1 MQAVKGIYKNG
12 KIKTCYINLF
22 SLWNRSF
29 HRLGGVVAGEGLTT
43 PPKNAELVEFAEYAE
58 SGIGTFMLDLSAL
71 CALCGKALKA
81 NGLGLRMSS
90 GWVLRN
96 RLCRAIEWLKC

>member
-12 KIKTCYINLF
+12 KIKTCCINLF

-29 HRLGGVVAGEGLTT
+29 HRLGGCSSRRGTYYT
-43 PPKNAELVEFAEYAE
+43 PQERRTRIEFAEYAE
-58 SGIGTFMLDLSAL
+58 SGIGTFMLDLS
-71 CALCGKALKA
+71 ALCGKALKA

>member
-43 PPKNAELVEFAEYAE
+43 PPKNAELV
-58 SGIGTFMLDLSAL
+58 
-71 CALCGKALKA
+71 
-81 NGLGLRMSS
+81 
-90 GWVLRN
+90 
-96 RLCRAIEWLKC
+96 